1 MEPKARAIIEVVKQG
16 TGAADAQRDFDRVEG
31 GAKKLSTSLA
41 GVGSAVSG
49 IAAAFAASGVV
60 SFLRESVDAF
70 FEQEEAAKRLEGQLR
85 AVNQYTAEYAREL
98 GKLASEFQANSLFGD
113 ERILEVFQRLISFG
127 ASRDQLPRLTQA
139 VLDLATGL
147 RIDLSSAAV
156 LVGKALAGET
166 STFSRY
172 GIIIEETTDR
182 GAKLEAV
189 LSQVE
194 QRFAGLAKGDIETSS
209 GQIRQATNAWGDFKE
224 VVGQVT
230 IQYLTPLIKAA
241 KDVAEA
247 MSANAAEADLSG
259 VKFAQMINPLI
270 MLSKAYNALKESG
283 DEAAEAMRKAN
294 SVAPPAATYGAGG
307 NAAPS
312 GITGP
317 AMTVPV
323 PGQLTLLS
331 AQDQDLVRLNLPAP
345 QPPTVF
351 DRPGAQDLAD
361 YADEQAD
368 ARRRGTTELPSM
380 AEFERFEAE
389 RLAQIREQNHR
400 EMLQLERELT
410 LESIASSA
418 QRSDVAQR
426 EYDARVALYRRLAE
440 EGRLTQQEFLDY
452 VAEAKFE
459 LDRVMVETQGKTV
472 SQAELLKEDLKQV
485 GESAKQVFA
494 AGLADSIVEGFRTGK
509 FAMREFFSEF
519 FAFIAKAIIQAL
531 ILRAIQSAIGG
542 IGGAANGTVK
552 LAAAGTL
559 MAGPIMAASGAVVP
573 GVGFVDQAT
582 YFPRFNTVAGEAG
595 REAFAVLA
603 RPQRRTFYAAG
614 GVINAME
621 GNVGSQRLAITHAS
635 SLERAAGGGG
645 GGLIRIQIEQSPD
658 FEARV
663 VQNSTGAAV
672 SVIDTRLQTDTN
684 TRRLVRQVARG

>member
-16 TGAADAQRDFDRVEG
+16 TGAADAQRDFDKVDT

-41 GVGSAVSG
+41 GVGSAVTAIG
-49 IAAAFAASGVV
+49 AAFAASGVV
-60 SFLRESVDAF
+60 SFLRDSVAAF

-85 AVNQYTAEYAREL
+85 AVGRYTAEYAQEL

-127 ASRDQLPRLTQA
+127 ASREQLPRLTQA

-147 RIDLSSAAV
+147 RVDLSTAAL
-156 LVGKALAGET
+156 LVGKAIAGET

-172 GIIIEETTDR
+172 GIVIEETTDA

-189 LSQVE
+189 LGQVE
-194 QRFAGLAKGDIETSS
+194 QRFGGLAKGDIETSS

-247 MSANAAEADLSG
+247 MAANSAEADLSG

-270 MLSKAYNALKESG
+270 MLAEGYNKLKKSG
-283 DEAAEAMRKAN
+283 EEAAAAMREAN
-294 SVAPPAATYGAGG
+294 SVAPPAATYGARG

-345 QPPTVF
+345 QTPTVY

-361 YADEQAD
+361 FADEQAD

-389 RLAQIREQNHR
+389 RLSQIREQNHR

-410 LESIASSA
+410 LEAIASSG
-418 QRSDVAQR
+418 QRSDVARR
-426 EYDARVALYRRLAE
+426 EYDARVALYRQLAE
-440 EGRLTQQEFLDY
+440 TGRLTQQEFLDY

-519 FAFIAKAIIQAL
+519 FAFVAKAILQSL
-531 ILRAIQSAIGG
+531 ILRAINSAF
-542 IGGAANGTVK
+542 AANGTVK
-552 LAAAGTL
+552 VAAAGTL

-635 SLERAAGGGG
+635 SLERAAGGAAGG
-645 GGLIRIQIEQSPD
+645 VIRIQIEQSPD

-672 SVIDTRLQTDTN
+672 SVIDTRLQTDTQ
-684 TRRLVRQVARG
+684 TRRLVRQVSRA